1 MSIASILNIARSA
14 MFAQQASIQISSNN
28 IANVNTKGYCRLDPD
43 LREAPL
49 IPTDYGLLG
58 NGVEI
63 AGFIRYFD
71 KFLEASIAQR
81 NTDLQEQKT
90 AVTYFERIESILNED
105 SSKLATNVTEFFNSW
120 QELSADPANLARRSS
135 LVAKGE
141 NLARTIRNIYSE
153 LNGLQRE
160 LDQQVQGEV
169 DEINRLTASIADL
182 NEKIISLGS
191 ASQGEAS
198 DYLNQRAELLKELSG
213 KMKVVSFEDQAG
225 GLTVLTENGRSLVDR
240 TSSWKLR
247 TQQDPATGFRNVAWE
262 DGAGNLTDITGAIK
276 SGRLRALL
284 DMRDQHLGNGFI
296 ADINNLAQTII
307 TEVNSRHMEGYG
319 LKDSAGVASTGIP
332 FFAQTTSDFARSIDL
347 SVEVRTDVRYIAAAS
362 SADDY
367 SGNDNALR
375 IASLIDTDLMIGGQ
389 STRFSTYI
397 STVMSNIGDLTK
409 NAQDLSD
416 HQESAMT
423 IMEQQRES
431 RSGVSI
437 DEELTKLM
445 KYQYAYQAAARLISV
460 ADEMF
465 QDILGVVK

>member
-49 IPTDYGLLG
+49 VPTDYGLLG

-63 AGFIRYFD
+63 VGFIRYFD
-71 KFLEASIAQR
+71 KFLETTIAQR

-90 AVTYFERIESILNED
+90 LVAYFERIESVVNED
-105 SSKLATNVTEFFNSW
+105 SSKLATTVTEFFNSW

-135 LVAKGE
+135 LVAKAE
-141 NLARTIRNIYSE
+141 NLARTIRNIYTE
-153 LNGLQRE
+153 LTGLQRE

-182 NEKIISLGS
+182 NEKIIALGNS
-191 ASQGEAS
+191 SQSEAS
-198 DYLNQRAELLKELSG
+198 DYLNQRAELLRQLSG
-213 KMKVVSFEDQAG
+213 KMKVTSFEDQDG
-225 GLTVLTENGRSLVDR
+225 GLTILTENGSALVDKTR
-240 TSSWKLR
+240 SWNLR
-247 TQQDPATGFRNVAWE
+247 TQQDGVTGFRTIAW
-262 DGAGNLTDITGAIK
+262 DNGLGNLSDITGSIG
-276 SGRLRALL
+276 SGRLRALV
-284 DMRDQHLGNGFI
+284 DMRDHYLGDGFI
-296 ADINNLAQTII
+296 ADIDSLAQTII
-307 TEVNSRHMEGYG
+307 TEVNNRHMEGYG
-319 LKDSAGVASTGIP
+319 LNGSTGIA
-332 FFAQTTSDFARSIDL
+332 FFAQTTGDFARTMNL
-347 SVEVRTDVRYIAAAS
+347 SAEVKTDVRYIAAAS

-375 IASLIDTDLMIGGQ
+375 IASLVDTDVMIGTQ
-389 STRFSTYI
+389 STRFSTFV

-409 NAQDLSD
+409 NAQDLAD
-416 HQESAMT
+416 HQETAMT

-445 KYQYAYQAAARLISV
+445 KYQYAYQAAARLITI
-460 ADEMF
+460 ADEML
-465 QDILGVVK
+465 QTILGVVK

>member
-63 AGFIRYFD
+63 AGFVRYFD
-71 KFLEASIAQR
+71 KFLETTIAQR

-105 SSKLATNVTEFFNSW
+105 SSNLATNVSEFFNGW

-135 LVAKGE
+135 LVAKGA
-141 NLARTIRNIYSE
+141 NLARTIRNIYTE
-153 LNGLQRE
+153 LNAIQRE

-169 DEINRLTASIADL
+169 DEINSLTASIADL
-182 NEKIISLGS
+182 NEKIIALGNS
-191 ASQGEAS
+191 SQSEAS
-198 DYLNQRAELLKELSG
+198 DYLNQRSELLNELSG
-213 KMKVVSFEDQAG
+213 KIKVTSFEDQDG
-225 GLTVLTENGRSLVDR
+225 GLTILTENGSALVDKTR
-240 TSSWKLR
+240 SWNLQ
-247 TQQDPATGFRNVAWE
+247 TQFDPATGFRTIAWN
-262 DGAGNLTDITGAIK
+262 DGAGNLSNITGTIT
-276 SGRLRALL
+276 SGRLKALIE
-284 DMRDQHLGNGFI
+284 MRDQYLGDGFI

-307 TEVNSRHMEGYG
+307 TEVNNRHMEGYG
-319 LKDSAGVASTGIP
+319 LNGATGVA
-332 FFAQTTSDFARSIDL
+332 FFNQTTSDFARNMDL
-347 SVEVRTDVRYIAAAS
+347 SVEVKTDVQYIAAAS
-362 SADDY
+362 SSDNY
-367 SGNDNALR
+367 SGNDNALS
-375 IASLIDTDLMIGGQ
+375 IASLIDEDLIIGGQ
-389 STRFSTYI
+389 NTRFSTYI

-423 IMEQQRES
+423 IMVQQRES

-437 DEELTKLM
+437 DEELAKLM

-465 QDILGVVK
+465 QTMLEVGR

>member
-58 NGVEI
+58 NGVEL

-71 KFLEASIAQR
+71 RFLEASIAQR

-90 AVTYFERIESILNED
+90 AVAYFERIESILSED
-105 SSKLATNVTEFFNSW
+105 SSKLATNITEFFNSW

-141 NLARTIRNIYSE
+141 NLARTIRNVYAE
-153 LNGLQRE
+153 LSGLQRE
-160 LDQQVQGEV
+160 LDRQVQGEV

-182 NEKIISLGS
+182 NEKIIALGS
-191 ASQGEAS
+191 SSQSEAS

-213 KMKVVSFEDQAG
+213 KIKITSFEDQDG
-225 GLTVLTENGRSLVDR
+225 GLTVLTENGRALVDKTR
-240 TSSWKLR
+240 SWNLR
-247 TQQDPATGFRNVAWE
+247 TQQDSVTGFRTVAWE
-262 DGAGNLTDITGAIK
+262 DGTGSLSDITGSIS
-276 SGRLRALL
+276 SGRLRALIY
-284 DMRDQHLGNGFI
+284 MRDQHLGNGFI

-307 TEVNSRHMEGYG
+307 TEVNSCHMEGYG
-319 LKDSAGVASTGIP
+319 LNGTTGVA
-332 FFAQTTSDFARSIDL
+332 FFKQTTGDFARNMDL
-347 SVEVRTDVRYIAAAS
+347 SFEVKADARYIAAAS

-367 SGNDNALR
+367 SGNDNALS
-375 IASLIDTDLMIGGQ
+375 IASLIDADLMIGGE
-389 STRFSTYI
+389 STRLSTYI
-397 STVMSNIGDLTK
+397 STIMSNIGDMTK
-409 NAQDLSD
+409 NAQDLAD

-423 IMEQQRES
+423 VMEQQRES

-437 DEELTKLM
+437 DEELAKLM
-445 KYQYAYQAAARLISV
+445 KYQYAYQAAARLVSV

-465 QDILGVVK
+465 QTMLGIGR

>member
-71 KFLEASIAQR
+71 KFLETSIAQR

-90 AVTYFERIESILNED
+90 SVTYFERIESILNED
-105 SSKLATNVTEFFNSW
+105 SSRLATNVTEFFNSW
-120 QELSADPANLARRSS
+120 QELSADPSNLARRTS

-225 GLTVLTENGRSLVDR
+225 GLTVLTENGRTLVDR
-240 TSSWKLR
+240 TNSWKLR
-247 TQQDPATGFRNVAWE
+247 TQQDPATGFRNIAWE
-262 DGAGNLTDITGAIK
+262 DGAGNLSDMTGAIS
-276 SGRLRALL
+276 SGRLKALL
-284 DMRDQHLGNGFI
+284 DMRDQHLGSGFI

-319 LKDSAGVASTGIP
+319 LNGSTNVA
-332 FFAQTTSDFARSIDL
+332 FFTQTTSDFARDMNLSI
-347 SVEVRTDVRYIAAAS
+347 EVKTDVQYIAAAS
-362 SADDY
+362 SLGDF

-375 IASLIDTDLMIGGQ
+375 IASLIDADLMIGGQ

-416 HQESAMT
+416 HQESAMSV
-423 IMEQQRES
+423 MEQQRES

-465 QDILGVVK
+465 QEILQVGR

>member
-71 KFLEASIAQR
+71 KFLETSIAQR

-90 AVTYFERIESILNED
+90 SVTYFERIESILNED
-105 SSKLATNVTEFFNSW
+105 SSRLATNVTEFFNSW
-120 QELSADPANLARRSS
+120 QELSADPSNLARRTS

-182 NEKIISLGS
+182 NQKIIELGS

-225 GLTVLTENGRSLVDR
+225 GLTVLTENGRTLVDR
-240 TSSWKLR
+240 TNSWKLR
-247 TQQDPATGFRNVAWE
+247 TQQDPATGFRNIAWD
-262 DGAGNLTDITGAIK
+262 DGAGNLSDMTGAIS
-276 SGRLRALL
+276 SGKLKALL

-307 TEVNSRHMEGYG
+307 TEVNSRHVEGYG
-319 LKDSAGVASTGIP
+319 LNGSTNIA
-332 FFAQTTSDFARSIDL
+332 FFAQATSDFARDMNL
-347 SVEVRTDVRYIAAAS
+347 SVEVKTDVQYIAAAS
-362 SADDY
+362 SLGDF

-375 IASLIDTDLMIGGQ
+375 IASLIDADLMIGGQ

-423 IMEQQRES
+423 VMEQQRES

-465 QDILGVVK
+465 QEILGVVK

>member
-71 KFLEASIAQR
+71 KFLETSIAQR
-81 NTDLQEQKT
+81 NSDLQEQKT
-90 AVTYFERIESILNED
+90 SVTYFERIESILNED
-105 SSKLATNVTEFFNSW
+105 SSRLATNVTEFFNSW
-120 QELSADPANLARRSS
+120 QELSADPSNLARRTS
-135 LVAKGE
+135 LIAKGE

-225 GLTVLTENGRSLVDR
+225 GLTVLTENGRTLVDR
-240 TSSWKLR
+240 TNSWKLQ
-247 TQQDPATGFRNVAWE
+247 TQQDPATGFRNIAWE
-262 DGAGNLTDITGAIK
+262 DGAGNLSDMTGSIS
-276 SGRLRALL
+276 SGRLKALL

-319 LKDSAGVASTGIP
+319 LNGSTNVA
-332 FFAQTTSDFARSIDL
+332 FFAQTTSDFARDMDL
-347 SVEVRTDVRYIAAAS
+347 SVEVKTDVQYIAAAS
-362 SADDY
+362 SLGDF

-375 IASLIDTDLMIGGQ
+375 IASLIDADLMIGGQ
-389 STRFSTYI
+389 STRFSAYI

-423 IMEQQRES
+423 VMEQQRES

-465 QDILGVVK
+465 QEILQVGR

>member
-71 KFLEASIAQR
+71 KFLETSIAQR

-90 AVTYFERIESILNED
+90 SVTYFERIESILNED
-105 SSKLATNVTEFFNSW
+105 SSRLATNVTEFFNSW
-120 QELSADPANLARRSS
+120 QELSADPSNLARRTS

-182 NEKIISLGS
+182 NEKIITLGS

-225 GLTVLTENGRSLVDR
+225 GLTVLTENGRTLVDR
-240 TSSWKLR
+240 TNSWKLR
-247 TQQDPATGFRNVAWE
+247 TQQDPATGFRNIAWE
-262 DGAGNLTDITGAIK
+262 DGAGNLSDMTGAIS
-276 SGRLRALL
+276 SGRLKALL

-307 TEVNSRHMEGYG
+307 TEVNSRHTEGYG
-319 LKDSAGVASTGIP
+319 LNGLTNIA
-332 FFAQTTSDFARSIDL
+332 FFVQTTSDFARDMDL
-347 SVEVRTDVRYIAAAS
+347 SFQVKTDVQYIAAAS
-362 SADDY
+362 SIDDY

-375 IASLIDTDLMIGGQ
+375 IASLIETDLMIGGQ

-423 IMEQQRES
+423 VMEQQRES

-465 QDILGVVK
+465 QEILQVGR

>member
-71 KFLEASIAQR
+71 KFLETSIAQR

-90 AVTYFERIESILNED
+90 SVTYFERIESILNED
-105 SSKLATNVTEFFNSW
+105 SSRLATNVTEFFNSW
-120 QELSADPANLARRSS
+120 QELSADPANLARRTS

-169 DEINRLTASIADL
+169 DEINRLTASIADF
-182 NEKIISLGS
+182 NQKIIELGS

-225 GLTVLTENGRSLVDR
+225 GLTVLTENGRTLVDR

-247 TQQDPATGFRNVAWE
+247 TQADPDTGFRNIAWE
-262 DGAGNLTDITGAIK
+262 DGTGNLSDMTGAIS
-276 SGRLRALL
+276 SGRLKALL

-319 LKDSAGVASTGIP
+319 LNGARGIA
-332 FFAQTTSDFARSIDL
+332 FFAQTTSDFARNMNL
-347 SVEVRTDVRYIAAAS
+347 SVEVKTDVQYIAAAS
-362 SADDY
+362 SAEDS

-375 IASLIDTDLMIGGQ
+375 IASLIDADLMIGGEN
-389 STRFSTYI
+389 TRFSTYI

-445 KYQYAYQAAARLISV
+445 KYQYAYQAAARLISI

-465 QDILGVVK
+465 QSILSVGK

>member
-71 KFLEASIAQR
+71 KFLETSIAQR

-90 AVTYFERIESILNED
+90 SVTYFERIESILNED
-105 SSKLATNVTEFFNSW
+105 SSRLATNVTEFFNSW
-120 QELSADPANLARRSS
+120 QELSADPSNLARRTS

-225 GLTVLTENGRSLVDR
+225 GLTVLTENGRTLVDR
-240 TSSWKLR
+240 TNSWKLR
-247 TQQDPATGFRNVAWE
+247 TQQDPASGFRNIAWD
-262 DGAGNLTDITGAIK
+262 DGAGNLSDMTGAIS
-276 SGRLRALL
+276 SGRLKALL

-319 LKDSAGVASTGIP
+319 LNGSTNVA
-332 FFAQTTSDFARSIDL
+332 FFTQTTSDFARDMNLSI
-347 SVEVRTDVRYIAAAS
+347 EVKTDVQYIAAAS
-362 SADDY
+362 SLGDF

-375 IASLIDTDLMIGGQ
+375 IASLIDADLMIGGQ

-423 IMEQQRES
+423 VMEQQRES

-465 QDILGVVK
+465 QEILQVGR

>member
-71 KFLEASIAQR
+71 KFLETSIAQR

-90 AVTYFERIESILNED
+90 SVTYFERIESILNED
-105 SSKLATNVTEFFNSW
+105 SSRLATNVTEFFNSW
-120 QELSADPANLARRSS
+120 QELSADPSNLARRTS

-182 NEKIISLGS
+182 NQKIIELGS

-225 GLTVLTENGRSLVDR
+225 GLTVLTENGRTLVDR

-247 TQQDPATGFRNVAWE
+247 TQQDPASGFRNIAWD
-262 DGAGNLTDITGAIK
+262 DGAGNLSDMTGAIS
-276 SGRLRALL
+276 SGRLKALL
-284 DMRDQHLGNGFI
+284 DMRDQHLGSGFI

-319 LKDSAGVASTGIP
+319 LNGSTNVA
-332 FFAQTTSDFARSIDL
+332 FFTQTTSDFARDMNLSI
-347 SVEVRTDVRYIAAAS
+347 EVKTDVQYIAAAS
-362 SADDY
+362 SLGDF

-375 IASLIDTDLMIGGQ
+375 IASLIDADLMIGGQ

-416 HQESAMT
+416 HQESAMSV
-423 IMEQQRES
+423 MEQQRES

-465 QDILGVVK
+465 QEILQVGR

>member
-71 KFLEASIAQR
+71 KFLETSIAQR

-90 AVTYFERIESILNED
+90 SVTYFERIESILNED
-105 SSKLATNVTEFFNSW
+105 SSRLATNVTEFFNSW
-120 QELSADPANLARRSS
+120 QELSADPSNLARRTS

-225 GLTVLTENGRSLVDR
+225 GLTVLTENGRTLVDR

-247 TQQDPATGFRNVAWE
+247 TQQDPASGFRNIAWD
-262 DGAGNLTDITGAIK
+262 DGAGNLSDMTGAIS
-276 SGRLRALL
+276 SGRLKALL
-284 DMRDQHLGNGFI
+284 DMRDQHLGSGFI

-319 LKDSAGVASTGIP
+319 LNGSTNVA
-332 FFAQTTSDFARSIDL
+332 FFTQTTSDFARDMNLSI
-347 SVEVRTDVRYIAAAS
+347 EVKTDVQYIAAAS
-362 SADDY
+362 SLGDF

-375 IASLIDTDLMIGGQ
+375 IASLIDADLMIGGQ

-423 IMEQQRES
+423 VMEQQRES

-465 QDILGVVK
+465 QEILQVGR

>member
-14 MFAQQASIQISSNN
+14 MFAQQASIQIASNN

-63 AGFIRYFD
+63 AGYVRYFD
-71 KFLEASIAQR
+71 KFLEATIAQR

-90 AVTYFERIESILNED
+90 AITYFERIESILNED
-105 SSKLATNVTEFFNSW
+105 SSNLATNVTDFFNGW

-135 LVAKGE
+135 LAAKGA
-141 NLARTIRNIYSE
+141 NLARTIRNLYTE
-153 LNGLQRE
+153 LNALQRE

-169 DEINRLTASIADL
+169 DEINRLTSSIADL

-191 ASQGEAS
+191 SSQSEAS

-213 KMKVVSFEDQAG
+213 KIKVTSFEDQDG
-225 GLTVLTENGRSLVDR
+225 GLTILTENGSALVDKTR
-240 TSSWKLR
+240 SWNLQ
-247 TQQDPATGFRNVAWE
+247 TQFDTATGFRAIAWN
-262 DGAGNLTDITGAIK
+262 DGAGNLTDITGTISAGRVRAI
-276 SGRLRALL
+276 L
-284 DMRDQHLGNGFI
+284 DMRDQYLGNGFI
-296 ADINNLAQTII
+296 ADLNNLAQTII
-307 TEVNSRHMEGYG
+307 TEVNGRHTEGYG
-319 LKDSAGVASTGIP
+319 INGSTGVT
-332 FFAQTTSDFARSIDL
+332 FFNQTSSDFARNMDL
-347 SVEVRTDVRYIAAAS
+347 SAEIKTDVRYIAAAS

-375 IASLIDTDLMIGGQ
+375 IASLIDTDVVIDGQ
-389 STRFSTYI
+389 NTRFSTFI
-397 STVMSNIGDLTK
+397 STIMSNIGDLTK

-416 HQESAMT
+416 HQESSMK
-423 IMEQQRES
+423 ILEQQRES

-437 DEELTKLM
+437 DEELAKLM

-465 QDILGVVK
+465 QTMLEVGR

>member
-14 MFAQQASIQISSNN
+14 MFAQQASIQIASNN

-49 IPTDYGLLG
+49 IPTDFGLLG

-63 AGFIRYFD
+63 GGFVRYFD
-71 KFLEASIAQR
+71 KFLEATMAQR

-90 AVTYFERIESILNED
+90 TYTYFQRIESILSED
-105 SSKLATNVTEFFNSW
+105 SSKLAANVTEFFNSW

-135 LVAKGE
+135 LVAKGA
-141 NLARTIRNIYSE
+141 NLARTIRNIYTE
-153 LNGLQRE
+153 LNALQRE
-160 LDQQVQGEV
+160 IDQQVQGEV

-182 NEKIISLGS
+182 NEKIIALGS
-191 ASQGEAS
+191 SSQSEAS
-198 DYLNQRAELLKELSG
+198 DYLNQRAVLLRELSG
-213 KMKVVSFEDQAG
+213 KLKVTSFEDQAG
-225 GLTVLTENGRSLVDR
+225 GLTVLTANGKALVDR

-247 TQQDPATGFRNVAWE
+247 TQQDPATGFRNIAWD
-262 DGAGNLTDITGAIK
+262 DGAGNLSDITESISA
-276 SGRLRALL
+276 GRVRGLI
-284 DMRDQHLGNGFI
+284 DMRDKHLGNGFI
-296 ADINNLAQTII
+296 ADINDLAQTII
-307 TEVNSRHMEGYG
+307 TEVNSRHMEGFG
-319 LKDSAGVASTGIP
+319 LNGSTGVA
-332 FFAQTTSDFARSIDL
+332 FFSQVTSDFARNMDL
-347 SVEVRTDVRYIAAAS
+347 SFEVKNDVSYIAAAS
-362 SADDY
+362 SIDDY

-375 IASLIDTDLMIGGQ
+375 IASLFDADIMIGGQ

-409 NAQDLSD
+409 NARDMSD
-416 HQESAMT
+416 HQENAMK

-465 QDILGVVK
+465 RTMLEVGR

>member
-71 KFLEASIAQR
+71 KFLETSIAQR

-90 AVTYFERIESILNED
+90 SVTYFERIESILNED
-105 SSKLATNVTEFFNSW
+105 SSRLATNVSEFFNSW
-120 QELSADPANLARRSS
+120 QELSADPSNLARRTS

-182 NEKIISLGS
+182 NEKIITLGS

-225 GLTVLTENGRSLVDR
+225 GLTVLTENGRTLVDR
-240 TSSWKLR
+240 TNSWKLR
-247 TQQDPATGFRNVAWE
+247 TQQDPATGFRNIAWE
-262 DGAGNLTDITGAIK
+262 DGTGNLSDITGAIN
-276 SGRLRALL
+276 SGKLKALL

-307 TEVNSRHMEGYG
+307 TEVNSRHMEGYDLNG
-319 LKDSAGVASTGIP
+319 NLAPA
-332 FFAQTTSDFARSIDL
+332 FFAQTTSDFARNMDL
-347 SVEVRTDVRYIAAAS
+347 SIEVKTDVQYIAAAS
-362 SADDY
+362 SRDDY

-375 IASLIDTDLMIGGQ
+375 IASLNDADLMIGGE
-389 STRFSTYI
+389 STRLSTYI

-465 QDILGVVK
+465 QEILQVGR

>member
-1 MSIASILNIARSA
+1 MSIASILNIAKSA

-49 IPTDYGLLG
+49 IPTEYGLLG

-63 AGFIRYFD
+63 AGFVRYFD
-71 KFLEASIAQR
+71 KFLEATMAQR
-81 NTDLQEQKT
+81 NTDLEEQKT
-90 AVTYFERIESILNED
+90 AVTYFERIESILSED
-105 SSKLATNVTEFFNSW
+105 SSHLATNVTEFFNSW

-141 NLARTIRNIYSE
+141 NLARTIRNVYGE
-153 LNGLQRE
+153 LNGLQVE

-169 DEINRLTASIADL
+169 DEVNRLTTSIADL
-182 NEKIISLGS
+182 NEKIIALG
-191 ASQGEAS
+191 ASSQSEAS

-213 KMKVVSFEDQAG
+213 KMKVTAFEDQDG
-225 GLTVLTENGRSLVDR
+225 GLTVLTESGRTLVDR
-240 TSSWKLR
+240 TRSWNLR
-247 TQQDPATGFRNVAWE
+247 TQSDPATGFRNIQWD
-262 DGAGNLTDITGAIK
+262 DGAGNLSDMTGAIS
-276 SGRLRALL
+276 SGRLKALL
-284 DMRDQHLGNGFI
+284 DMRDQHLGNGFM

-307 TEVNSRHMEGYG
+307 TEVNSRHMEGYDLNG
-319 LKDSAGVASTGIP
+319 HLAPA
-332 FFAQTTSDFARSIDL
+332 FFAQATSDFARDMNLSIQ
-347 SVEVRTDVRYIAAAS
+347 VKTDVQYIAAAS

-375 IASLIDTDLMIGGQ
+375 IASLIDADLMIGGQ
-389 STRFSTYI
+389 NTRFSTYI
-397 STVMSNIGDLTK
+397 STVMSSIGDLTK

-416 HQESAMT
+416 HNESAMK

-465 QDILGVVK
+465 QTMLEVGR

>member
-71 KFLEASIAQR
+71 KFLETSIAQR

-90 AVTYFERIESILNED
+90 SVTYFERIESILNED
-105 SSKLATNVTEFFNSW
+105 SSRLATNVTEFFNGW
-120 QELSADPANLARRSS
+120 QELSADPSNLARRTS

-182 NEKIISLGS
+182 NQKIIELGS

-225 GLTVLTENGRSLVDR
+225 GLTVLTENGRTLVDR
-240 TSSWKLR
+240 TNSWKLR
-247 TQQDPATGFRNVAWE
+247 TQQDPATGFRNIAWE
-262 DGAGNLTDITGAIK
+262 DGAGNLSDMTGAIS
-276 SGRLRALL
+276 SGRLKALL

-307 TEVNSRHMEGYG
+307 TEVNSRHVEGYG
-319 LKDSAGVASTGIP
+319 LNGSTNVA
-332 FFAQTTSDFARSIDL
+332 FFTQTTSDFARDMDL
-347 SVEVRTDVRYIAAAS
+347 SIEVKTDVQYIAAAS
-362 SADDY
+362 SKDDY

-375 IASLIDTDLMIGGQ
+375 IASLIDADLMIGGQ

-423 IMEQQRES
+423 VMEQQRES

-465 QDILGVVK
+465 QEILQVGR

>member
-71 KFLEASIAQR
+71 KFLETSIAQR

-90 AVTYFERIESILNED
+90 SVTYFERIESILNED
-105 SSKLATNVTEFFNSW
+105 SSRLATNVTEFFNSW
-120 QELSADPANLARRSS
+120 QELSADPSNLARRTS

-182 NEKIISLGS
+182 NQKIVELGS

-225 GLTVLTENGRSLVDR
+225 GLTVLTENGRTLVDR
-240 TSSWKLR
+240 TNSWKLR
-247 TQQDPATGFRNVAWE
+247 TQQDPATGFRNIAWE
-262 DGAGNLTDITGAIK
+262 DGAGNLSDMTGAIS
-276 SGRLRALL
+276 SGRLKALL

-307 TEVNSRHMEGYG
+307 TETN
-319 LKDSAGVASTGIP
+319 VA
-332 FFAQTTSDFARSIDL
+332 FFAQTTSDFARDMDL
-347 SVEVRTDVRYIAAAS
+347 SIEVKTDVQYIAAAS
-362 SADDY
+362 SRDDY

-375 IASLIDTDLMIGGQ
+375 IASLIDADLMIGGQ

-423 IMEQQRES
+423 VMEQQRES

-465 QDILGVVK
+465 QEILQVGR

>member
-63 AGFIRYFD
+63 AGFVRYFD
-71 KFLEASIAQR
+71 KFLETTIAQR

-105 SSKLATNVTEFFNSW
+105 SSKLATNVTEFFNGW

-135 LVAKGE
+135 LVAKGA
-141 NLARTIRNIYSE
+141 NLARTIRNIYAE
-153 LNGLQRE
+153 LNAIQRE

-169 DEINRLTASIADL
+169 DEINMLTSHIADL
-182 NEKIISLGS
+182 NEKIIALGS
-191 ASQGEAS
+191 SSQSEAS

-213 KMKVVSFEDQAG
+213 KMKVTSFEDQDG
-225 GLTVLTENGRSLVDR
+225 GLTILTENGSALVDKTR
-240 TSSWKLR
+240 SWNLR
-247 TQQDPATGFRNVAWE
+247 TQLDPATGFRNIAWD
-262 DGAGNLTDITGAIK
+262 DGAGNLSNITSSIS
-276 SGRLRALL
+276 SGRLKALL
-284 DMRDQHLGNGFI
+284 DMRDQYLGDGFI

-307 TEVNSRHMEGYG
+307 TEVNNRHMEGYG
-319 LKDSAGVASTGIP
+319 LNGFTGIT
-332 FFAQTTSDFARSIDL
+332 FFNQTSSDFARNMDL
-347 SVEVRTDVRYIAAAS
+347 SAEIKTDVSYIAAAS
-362 SADDY
+362 SLDNY

-375 IASLIDTDLMIGGQ
+375 IASLNDTDLLIGGQ

-423 IMEQQRES
+423 IMVQQRES

-437 DEELTKLM
+437 DEELAKLM

-465 QDILGVVK
+465 QTMLEVGR